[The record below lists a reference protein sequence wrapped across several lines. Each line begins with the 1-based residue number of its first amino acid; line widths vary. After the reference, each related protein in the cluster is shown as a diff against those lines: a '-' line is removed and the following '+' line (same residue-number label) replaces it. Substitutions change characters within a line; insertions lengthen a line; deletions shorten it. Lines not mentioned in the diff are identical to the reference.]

1 MWTQCPPRLTLNNME
16 SRHCILR
23 RPAQTPMLRKPDS
36 DEYRSAV
43 RIVGAL
49 QDGGYRTMMAG
60 GCVRDMLLGRKPKDY
75 DIATEARPRKVN
87 QFFDRTVEVGRQF
100 GVMRV
105 LLDGREYEVAT
116 FRSESDY
123 TDGRHPDRVE
133 FCAPKKDAQRRDFTI
148 NGMFWDPVREEVID
162 HVGGR
167 EDLRRG
173 IVRTIGE
180 PRDRFRE
187 DHLRLLRAI
196 RFAAR
201 LGFELEHE
209 TRAAVEEL
217 APLVLDVAPER
228 LAQEME
234 VILTD
239 EHPAGALKLMDK
251 TGLLTRIFPELAEM
265 KGCEQPNN
273 YHPEGDVFVHTLLAV
288 DKLGRHP
295 DFELALGTLLHD
307 VGKPE
312 AARREGPCNFRNH
325 TKIGERMARRVC
337 ERLRLSNRQT
347 ERVCWLVRW
356 HLYFKDAKKMKD
368 STLKRLFAKDG
379 FEQLAELHRADSLA
393 SWANLELY
401 NYVLQKRD
409 GMPEESIEPP
419 RLITGDHLIERG
431 YQPGPAFGEI
441 LSEVRESQLEGE
453 ISTREE
459 ALQLAERVAHRIGA
473 PRQDDQDMS

>member
-1 MWTQCPPRLTLNNME
+1 MFST
-16 SRHCILR
+16 
-23 RPAQTPMLRKPDS
+23 PDS
-36 DEYRSAV
+36 EEYRSAV
-43 RIVGAL
+43 HIVRTLHDA
-49 QDGGYRTMMAG
+49 GYRTVLAG

-75 DIATEARPRKVN
+75 DIATEARPEAVEEL
-87 QFFDRTVEVGRQF
+87 FDRTVEVGRQF

-105 LLDGREYEVAT
+105 LLDGREFEVAT
-116 FRSESDY
+116 FRSESGY
-123 TDGRHPDRVE
+123 EDGRHPDRVE
-133 FCAPKKDAQRRDFTI
+133 FCAPEQDAQRRDFTI
-148 NGMFWDPVREEVID
+148 NGMFWDPVQGGVLD
-162 HVGGR
+162 YVGGR
-167 EDLRRG
+167 EDLERG
-173 IVRTIGE
+173 VVKTIGRA
-180 PRDRFRE
+180 RDRFRE

-201 LGFELEHE
+201 LGFDLEDE

-217 APLVLDVAPER
+217 APLVLEVAPER
-228 LAQEME
+228 LAQELE

-239 EHPAGALKLMDK
+239 EHPAGALKLMDE

-295 DFELALGTLLHD
+295 DFELALATLLHD
-307 VGKPE
+307 IGKPE

-325 TKIGERMARRVC
+325 TKIGERMARQVC

-347 ERVCWLVRW
+347 ERICWLVRW
-356 HLYFKDAKKMKD
+356 HLYFKDAKNMKD

-401 NYVLQKRD
+401 NYVLEKRD
-409 GMPEESIEPP
+409 DMPEESIEPP
-419 RLITGDHLIERG
+419 RLVTGDDLIERG
-431 YQPGPAFGEI
+431 YEPGPAFGEI

-453 ISTREE
+453 VSTREE
-459 ALQLAERVAHRIGA
+459 ALDLAESVAHRIGA
-473 PRQDDQDMS
+473 PRQEAEGTT